1 MKSNFLKIGSVS
13 VALTASLIISGCS
26 SSEASHHW
34 GYEGEYNPANWGKIS
49 PICENGKLQTPINI
63 ETKNV
68 VQSADIPELK
78 LTDYK
83 TDVKIKVV
91 NNGHTIKVTP
101 EFKNGSGSYITID
114 GKKYKL
120 LQFHMHT
127 YSENHI
133 DGKPADLVAHFVHKS
148 TDGELAVVAVFY
160 KTGEENTA
168 ISKYWD
174 KMPTKAGDEIEVK
187 NFDVSAMLPK
197 DLSHYFHFI
206 GSLTTPP
213 CSEGVKW
220 FILQDRASLSKE
232 QIEKFRKLYPN
243 NVRPIQELN
252 NRKVFFK

>member
-49 PICENGKLQTPINI
+49 PICENGKLQTPINV
-63 ETKNV
+63 EH
-68 VQSADIPELK
+68 
-78 LTDYK
+78 
-83 TDVKIKVV
+83 V
-91 NNGHTIKVTP
+91 N
-101 EFKNGSGSYITID
+101 
-114 GKKYKL
+114 
-120 LQFHMHT
+120 
-127 YSENHI
+127 
-133 DGKPADLVAHFVHKS
+133 
-148 TDGELAVVAVFY
+148 
-160 KTGEENTA
+160 
-168 ISKYWD
+168 
-174 KMPTKAGDEIEVK
+174 
-187 NFDVSAMLPK
+187 VSAMLPK